1 MPCPIVYAFNIN
13 SAIFRHNRITFF
25 SNTPKTIT
33 NQVNSLRMVTKII
46 KTSLNISRNIS
57 RIFFSYMIGC
67 PIMANKRQEKKDDLW
82 FQCLYEAQDTGH
94 CQLFAFFINLTL
106 KEGHY
111 VEFATRKFVL

>member
-1 MPCPIVYAFNIN
+1 
-13 SAIFRHNRITFF
+13 
-25 SNTPKTIT
+25 
-33 NQVNSLRMVTKII
+33 
-46 KTSLNISRNIS
+46 
-57 RIFFSYMIGC
+57 
-67 PIMANKRQEKKDDLW
+67 MANKRQEKKDDLW